1 MECLARAKCAGF
13 TRQLKC
19 LEDREYIEKYFLFS
33 AAPVLTGAKPAA
45 LISLRRCCKAA
56 WTEKRQKLLTL
67 TGLLTEELYES
78 EATFSLLIYDR
89 ELLSAALKTP
99 AAKSF
104 LNEYGYPAEGN
115 LCSLLDSLKSRL
127 CGGRFPHEIGVFLG
141 YPPEDV
147 GAFIEK
153 SGRDFLCCRYWKV
166 YHNEE
171 RARETF
177 RFIDEAK
184 ERAIN
189 LLTGQIPNH
198 TVVKILKTI

>member
-19 LEDREYIEKYFLFS
+19 LEDREYVEKYFLFS

-56 WTEKRQKLLTL
+56 WMEKRQKLLTM
-67 TGLLTEELYES
+67 TGLWAEELYES
-78 EATFSLLIYDR
+78 EVTFSISIYDR

-99 AAKSF
+99 TAKSF

-115 LCSLLDSLKSRL
+115 LCSLLDSLKSRFR
-127 CGGRFPHEIGVFLG
+127 GGRFPHEIGVFLG

-147 GAFIEK
+147 DTFIEK

-189 LLTGQIPNH
+189 LLTRQIPNH
-198 TVVKILKTI
+198 TVVKILKAI